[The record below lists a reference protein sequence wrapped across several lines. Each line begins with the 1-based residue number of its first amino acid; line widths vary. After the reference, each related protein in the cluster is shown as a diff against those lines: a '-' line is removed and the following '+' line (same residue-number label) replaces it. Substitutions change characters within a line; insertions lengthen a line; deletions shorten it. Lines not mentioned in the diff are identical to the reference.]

1 MQKITSI
8 HLNGKA
14 YQLEEEGYAALR
26 AYLTTAESQLAEN
39 PDKAEIMSDLEQAIG
54 EKCTAFLNANKDVVT
69 KAEVEQVIQE
79 MGPVEEGSATKEEA
93 STSQTPPKE
102 EVRAPKRLFLIG
114 EGAYI
119 AGVCTGLAAYFD
131 LDVTIVRAIFVIL
144 TVLTSGAWC
153 LVYAAL
159 MFLVPYANTKEDRAA
174 AHGEP
179 FNAQELI
186 KRAKENYAH
195 LSNEEEWRQR
205 FAGKYEWH
213 AHKAKAQ
220 MHRARHQMR
229 HARQQVRMRTRGFSP
244 FFGFVSAALAILWIW
259 ALVSLVSTG
268 AVFGWMIP
276 GLPIWAAIV
285 LLFVAYHAFTGP
297 FRANYDYQS
306 GVTTVYHSPWMTL
319 ADMMSAVFI
328 GIVVWFAYTHY
339 PSVHGFINNLLSH
352 AQQVIGSVT
361 KK

>member
-26 AYLTTAESQLAEN
+26 EYLTTAEAQLAEN
-39 PDKAEIMSDLEQAIG
+39 PDKTEIMSDLEQAIG
-54 EKCTAFLNANKDVVT
+54 EKCAAFLNANKDVVT
-69 KAEVEQVIQE
+69 KQEIEQVIRE
-79 MGPVEEGSATKEEA
+79 MGPVEGSSTKEGA

-102 EVRAPKRLFLIG
+102 EARAPKRLFLIG

-131 LDVTIVRAIFVIL
+131 LDVTIVRAVFVIL
-144 TVLTSGAWC
+144 AVLTSGAWC
-153 LVYAAL
+153 LVYVAL

-195 LSNEEEWRQR
+195 LSNEEEWRRR

-220 MHRARHQMR
+220 MRRARHEM
-229 HARQQVRMRTRGFSP
+229 RMRARGFSP
-244 FFGFVSAALAILWIW
+244 FFGFMSAILAVVWIW
-259 ALVSLVSTG
+259 ALVSLVTTG

-276 GLPIWAAIV
+276 GLPIWAAIL
-285 LLFVAYHAFTGP
+285 LLFIGYHAFTGP
-297 FRANYDYQS
+297 FRAHRYTQS
-306 GVTTVYHSPWMTL
+306 GQMMIHEQSPWMHL

-339 PSVHGFINNLLSH
+339 PPVHEFIDSIPGYVQR
-352 AQQVIGSVT
+352 AIESI
-361 KK
+361 KKK